1 MSISKQTKV
10 RIKKLDISDKIYVY
24 LTSGDVLSLPYNY
37 TSKISSTTKN
47 VLKKYRLI
55 ADGIG
60 VHFEEIDEDI
70 SLNGIIAYKTTHE
83 LLAS

>member
-1 MSISKQTKV
+1 MNTSKTTKV
-10 RIKKLDISDKIYVY
+10 RIQKLEISDKMYVY
-24 LTSGDVLSLPYNY
+24 LTSGDVLSLPYDY
-37 TSKISSTTKN
+37 TSKISSTNKD

-60 VHFEEIDEDI
+60 IHFEEIDEDI

>member
-1 MSISKQTKV
+1 MSTSKTIKT
-10 RIKKLDISDKIYVY
+10 RIQKLEISDKMYVY
-24 LTSGDVLSLPYNY
+24 LTSGDVLSLPYTY
-37 TSKISSTTKN
+37 TDKIAASTKD

>member
-1 MSISKQTKV
+1 MHTSKTTKS
-10 RIKKLDISDKIYVY
+10 RIEKLEISDKMYVY
-24 LTSGDVLSLPYNY
+24 LTSGDVLSLPYTY
-37 TSKISSTTKN
+37 TEKISLTTKDE
-47 VLKKYRLI
+47 LKKYRLI

-60 VHFEEIDEDI
+60 IHFEEIDEDI